1 MAISQPLCLK
11 YRHFNVQIEYRVAR
25 N

>member
-1 MAISQPLCLK
+1 MAISQPFCLK